1 MMTHPDGTAMFV
13 DPVARIG
20 SDLMPAITGPG
31 GPITAAVVDSTT
43 GPADNF
49 LSTKDLASLIHVD
62 PSTLRRWRNAEP
74 PAGPPFTRLSPGV
87 VVYNLVDVH
96 LWIARGRIDPAERA

>member
-1 MMTHPDGTAMFV
+1 MSQFVMPRRECAGIAVDVDG
-13 DPVARIG
+13 DG
-20 SDLMPAITGPG
+20 HG
-31 GPITAAVVDSTT
+31 
-43 GPADNF
+43 F

-87 VVYNLVDVH
+87 VVYSSVDVR